1 MLSYYYTP
9 MLKKLESYFEFA
21 RLGTNWRIEI
31 LAGVTTFLTMAYIV
45 LVNPAILAAAGMPL
59 AAVTAATCLS
69 AGFASILMGI
79 VARYPIALAPGMGL
93 NAYFAYA
100 VCIKLHV
107 PWQTALGAVFLSGV
121 LFLALTAV
129 GIRQMILRA
138 IPHELYAAVAS
149 GIGLFIALIGFRNAG
164 LVVADSNTLVSL
176 GNIRNPTAALALL
189 GLLLMVAL
197 EVQKSPRRHPHR
209 RPLHHRPRLGAGPDP
224 LDARRRRPLHRWLD
238 TAFQLDIRGALNK
251 GLLEIVFV
259 FFFVDLFDNLG
270 TLVAV
275 TKRAGLIEADHSIPR
290 LNRILFTDAT
300 ATVFGSLTGTS
311 TVTSYVESTAGVAA
325 GGRSGVTAIVTGLL
339 FLAAIGAAPFVGIVP
354 PAATA
359 PALILVGSMML
370 STISE
375 IRWREPLIA
384 VPAFLT
390 LVLIP
395 FTFSIANGLGF
406 GIISWAALHL
416 AAGKIRKQDWLL
428 YLLAALFLVRFIY
441 LGRKLGLLSSAC
453 NQKGATMRWYH
464 YIAYFFGGAFL
475 ANSLPHLGNGISGRA
490 FQSPFASPPGEGLS
504 SSTVNVLWGLL

>member
-1 MLSYYYTP
+1 
-9 MLKKLESYFEFA
+9 MLKRLESYFEFT
-21 RLGTNWRIEI
+21 RLGTNWRTEI
-31 LAGVTTFLTMAYIV
+31 LAGVTTFLTMAFIV

-69 AGFASILMGI
+69 AGFASIMMGI

-100 VCIKLHV
+100 VCIRLHV

-149 GIGLFIALIGFRNAG
+149 GIGLFIALIGFQKAG
-164 LVVADSNTLVSL
+164 LVVADANTLLNL
-176 GNIRNPTAALALL
+176 GNIRNPAAALALL

-197 EVQKSPRRHPHR
+197 EVRKVRGAILIGVLSITA
-209 RPLHHRPRLGAGPDP
+209 LAWVLGLTHWTPAAGGFSS
-224 LDARRRRPLHRWLD
+224 LAA

-275 TKRAGLIEADHSIPR
+275 TKRAGLISEDHSIPR

-339 FLAAIGAAPFVGIVP
+339 FLATIGAAPFVGIVP
-354 PAATA
+354 SAATA

-428 YLLAALFLVRFIY
+428 YVLAALFLARFIY
-441 LGRKLGLLSSAC
+441 LGTS
-453 NQKGATMRWYH
+453 
-464 YIAYFFGGAFL
+464 
-475 ANSLPHLGNGISGRA
+475 
-490 FQSPFASPPGEGLS
+490 
-504 SSTVNVLWGLL
+504 

>member
-1 MLSYYYTP
+1 
-9 MLKKLESYFEFA
+9 MLKRLETYFEFT
-21 RLGTNWRIEI
+21 RLGTNWRTEI

-69 AGFASILMGI
+69 AGFASIMMGI

-100 VCIKLHV
+100 VCIRLHI
-107 PWQTALGAVFLSGV
+107 PWQTALGAVFLSGL

-149 GIGLFIALIGFRNAG
+149 GIGLFIALIGFQKAG
-164 LVVADSNTLVSL
+164 LVIADPNTLLNL

-197 EVQKSPRRHPHR
+197 EVRKIRGAILIGVLSITV
-209 RPLHHRPRLGAGPDP
+209 LAWALGLTHWTPAPGGFSS
-224 LDARRRRPLHRWLD
+224 LAS

-275 TKRAGLIEADHSIPR
+275 TKRAGLIEADNSIPR
-290 LNRILFTDAT
+290 LNRILLTDAT

-339 FLAAIGAAPFVGIVP
+339 FLATIGAAPFVSIVP

-406 GIISWAALHL
+406 GIIAWAALHL
-416 AAGKIRKQDWLL
+416 AAGMLRRQDWLL
-428 YLLAALFLVRFIY
+428 YLLAALFLFRFIY
-441 LGRKLGLLSSAC
+441 LA
-453 NQKGATMRWYH
+453 
-464 YIAYFFGGAFL
+464 
-475 ANSLPHLGNGISGRA
+475 
-490 FQSPFASPPGEGLS
+490 AS
-504 SSTVNVLWGLL
+504 